1 MTHLPIA
8 GMLTLR
14 YNLINEF
21 FKLAIYFLNGMSYN
35 EGHITVSEKQ
45 NHKSRV
51 LISTLTASTKVK

>member
-1 MTHLPIA
+1 
-8 GMLTLR
+8 
-14 YNLINEF
+14 
-21 FKLAIYFLNGMSYN
+21 MSYN